1 MLLFSK
7 CAIKMILIKMIL
19 LSSTGLVNSVDFQ
32 QDPHLIIEQSD
43 KAKIPCSHN
52 DRTLTLM
59 LWYRQERDSKTLT
72 LISYGYSSGTP
83 TYESGFS
90 ERFEM
95 TRKDLSGELSISN
108 PSPSDSAVYYCA
120 ASIHSATFPIIRLLK
135 C

>member
-1 MLLFSK
+1 MF
-7 CAIKMILIKMIL
+7 
-19 LSSTGLVNSVDFQ
+19 VVEFQ

-59 LWYRQERDSKTLT
+59 LWYCQERDRKTLT
-72 LISYGYSSGTP
+72 LISYGYGSGTP

-108 PSPSDSAVYYCA
+108 PSLSDSVYHC
-120 ASIHSATFPIIRLLK
+120 LLLCSQYTQCYISNHLLTK
-135 C
+135 MLTESCM